1 MIISRNLEVVNLVFL
16 WRIRDLKFQVIGV
29 NIASAIVVY
38 VVLTRDGIILIEV
51 KLRFTVILS

>member
-16 WRIRDLKFQVIGV
+16 WRIRDLKFQAIGV